1 MSMGKERERKSVR
14 EGEGGRETKGRTFG
28 NRGMQEKIK
37 LITRRTRYRE
47 RGVSRAESVQ
57 ERERERANA
66 KEKERERERAREGE
80 RERASERE
88 KGGDRT
94 EGIEREEKMKQLGIR
109 KTDTEKGREINTHHL
124 LDLV

>member
-28 NRGMQEKIK
+28 NRGMQEKIT

-57 ERERERANA
+57 ERERER
-66 KEKERERERAREGE
+66 ERERDRE
-80 RERASERE
+80 
-88 KGGDRT
+88 
-94 EGIEREEKMKQLGIR
+94 IER
-109 KTDTEKGREINTHHL
+109 
-124 LDLV
+124 